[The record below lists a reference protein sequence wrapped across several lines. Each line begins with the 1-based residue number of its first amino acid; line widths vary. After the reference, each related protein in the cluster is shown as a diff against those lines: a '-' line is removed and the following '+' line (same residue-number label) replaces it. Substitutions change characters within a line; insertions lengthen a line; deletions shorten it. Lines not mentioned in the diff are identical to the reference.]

1 MDCNAVRDKL
11 TLLTDDDLP
20 AEEALAV
27 RRHLAECGECAA
39 ISRDLDRLSQE
50 LRALPQPPVPADLRL
65 RIGRALDAEAAS
77 KASPVAPGSSVLG
90 TIAPYLAAAAVVALA
105 FALASFVA
113 QPRHRASR
121 VAKTT
126 APLADAARAPSAPPP
141 AEEGIDASAESEASE
156 PAPSTSRDEAEAVR
170 KAIATIEELQNKRKL
185 RDADGEL
192 LRDLPPPATGNSE
205 EGIVT
210 IPPHEGVG
218 APGSGSKPPGTFAS
232 ERGSGHPALPPA
244 EPTVIDMR
252 FLPPNDPSVGDT
264 AQGMVE
270 VSSREA
276 IPEVVVTATGDAGL
290 RIDKPGGVLYRGPL
304 QAGEAVRVP
313 VPMVASKS
321 GSHEVN
327 ITVDSDAPGGDTEL
341 KVFVPS
347 FKNAAAPRPESS
359 PGDKPVSIV
368 FKNTP
373 IRQAL
378 MDIGKQAKLRIE
390 IPQGLGAERISRDI
404 RGVPAKAALQAVAE
418 SGGYTVTEAA
428 GVYRISRKPDSQ
440 PD

>member
-1 MDCNAVRDKL
+1 MDCNAVQDKL
-11 TLLTDDDLP
+11 TLLADNDLP
-20 AEEALAV
+20 AEEALAI
-27 RRHLAECGECAA
+27 RRHLAECGDCAT
-39 ISRDLDRLSQE
+39 IGRDLDRLSQE

-65 RIGRALDAEAAS
+65 RISRALDAEDAP
-77 KASPVAPGSSVLG
+77 KASPAPLSSSVLG
-90 TIAPYLAAAAVVALA
+90 AIAPYLAAAAVIALA
-105 FALASFVA
+105 FALASFLA
-113 QPRHRASR
+113 PPRHRASR

-126 APLADAARAPSAPPP
+126 APLAGAARTPAAPGP
-141 AEEGIDASAESEASE
+141 AAEGIAAPAESEASE
-156 PAPSTSRDEAEAVR
+156 PAPNTSRDEAKAVR
-170 KAIATIEELQNKRKL
+170 EAIATIEELQNKRKL

-192 LRDLPPPATGNSE
+192 LSNWPPPATGNPE
-205 EGIVT
+205 GGIVNV
-210 IPPHEGVG
+210 PPHEGTG
-218 APGSGSKPPGTFAS
+218 APGSGSKPSGTFAS
-232 ERGSGHPALPPA
+232 ERGSNDVAPPPT

-252 FLPPNDPSVGDT
+252 FLPPDDPSVGDT

-347 FKNAAAPRPESS
+347 FRSAPAPRPETS
-359 PGDKPVSIV
+359 PADKPVSLV

-378 MDIGKQAKLRIE
+378 MDIAKQASLRIE

-404 RGVPAKAALQAVAE
+404 RGVPAKAAIRAVAE
-418 SGGYTVTEAA
+418 SGGYTVTEAD
-428 GVYRISRKPDSQ
+428 GIFKISRKSDSQ
-440 PD
+440 SD